1 MKYYLKALRNF
12 ANFSGRARRREYW
25 YFVLF
30 NSIFGMAVIML
41 YTLIVLYNYNL
52 LAIEDIRWRFVMLSF
67 QKAITYGLCTFIAPF
82 YAYLLIGG
90 MLVYNLYFVSRE
102 GFFLSGIEWRAIWPI
117 IYGLYTLA
125 VIIAGLA
132 VAVRRLHDVGK
143 SGWFFFIKLI
153 PIIGAIWFLVLM
165 LTDSKAGEN
174 EYGENP
180 KGVAV

>member
-25 YFVLF
+25 YFRLF

-41 YTLIVLYNYNL
+41 YTPIALYNYNL
-52 LAIEDIRWRFVMLSF
+52 RVIEDIRWGFAIMLLF

-82 YAYLLIGG
+82 YAYLL
-90 MLVYNLYFVSRE
+90 MLVSDLYFVSRE
-102 GFFLSGIEWRAIWPI
+102 GFFLSRIEWWPI
-117 IYGLYTLA
+117 IYGLYTLG
-125 VIIAGLA
+125 VIIGGLA

-143 SGWFFFIKLI
+143 SGWFLFILLI
-153 PIIGAIWFLVLM
+153 PLVGSIWFLVLM

-174 EYGENP
+174 AYGENP
-180 KGVAV
+180 KVVAV